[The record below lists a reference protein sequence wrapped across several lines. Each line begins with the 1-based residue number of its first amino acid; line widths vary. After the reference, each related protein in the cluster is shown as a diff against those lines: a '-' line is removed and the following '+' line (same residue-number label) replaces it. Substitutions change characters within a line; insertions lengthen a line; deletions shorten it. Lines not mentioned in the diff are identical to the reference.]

1 MIQRICLLYL
11 ILIVTYC
18 EDGETKLEKQ
28 NKFQTEFLI
37 TLTRYREEGNCR
49 KSILAENLVDKT
61 LTCSRKPRG
70 YCSINQSLITQ
81 GEINFLITEGKKVKD
96 RNSNCETSFLQSGI
110 LLLTATTAKDE
121 ESIRSKHEY
130 VTVSNCED
138 DGFILN
144 ENVRL
149 ATFSE
154 IQLIESARGRIGR
167 SAKLLSL
174 SLLTTAS
181 IREKA
186 KLCLEQEYSENE
198 IDFFSNLVAGKVLLE
213 VSK

>member
-1 MIQRICLLYL
+1 MLLL
-11 ILIVTYC
+11 LVTSC

-28 NKFQTEFLI
+28 NKFQTEFLL

-61 LTCSRKPRG
+61 ITCSRKPRG
-70 YCSINQSLITQ
+70 YCSINQSLLTQ
-81 GEINFLITEGKKVKD
+81 GEINYLLTEGKKVRD
-96 RNSNCETSFLQSGI
+96 RNPDCETSFLQSGI

-130 VTVSNCED
+130 ITVPTCEE
-138 DGFILN
+138 DGFTLN
-144 ENVRL
+144 QNVRL
-149 ATFSE
+149 ATFTE
-154 IQLIESARGRIGR
+154 VLLTDSARGRIGR
-167 SAKLLSL
+167 SAKVLSL
-174 SLLTTAS
+174 NLFATAS

-186 KLCLEQEYSENE
+186 KLCLEQEFTESER
-198 IDFFSNLVAGKVLLE
+198 DFLSNLVAGKILLE